1 MGQGTERRLDAI
13 EARLGTIGEKLTE
26 HDQRADFRRFE
37 QYAND
42 PEGFVREVLK
52 ADPWGAQVTM
62 MELVRDSRQ
71 VVVRSANGIGK
82 DWAAA
87 RLALWW
93 VYARG
98 GFVLVT
104 GPTERQVKAV
114 VMGEVRRAFDAAQ
127 QLPGTLYE
135 LALRADASGHRGILA
150 FTSNEVSKLTG
161 FHAPALMIV
170 VTEAQGIDGPIW
182 EGVFANATGDE
193 SRLVVVGNP
202 LSSSGRFFEFC
213 RSETWVAQR
222 ITAFEHPNVI
232 EQREAI
238 PGAVTQQF
246 VDNIAAEYGKG
257 SGVYMS
263 RVLGDFPDVDED
275 TLVKRSWIE
284 AAERRWAD
292 GTFDEQAK
300 NQPVVLALDPARFGA
315 DHSALVVRQGKIVR
329 EIVTWAKADLMVTVG
344 KVLTELDRLELDPKR
359 TTVLVDTV
367 GVGGGVFDRLKEQG
381 VRVSE
386 FNAGRTARD
395 PVKFRNVRAECYWR
409 LRRAFEEGTIAVPE
423 DPKLKDELS
432 ATMWKPNSAGKI
444 EIESKDD
451 LRARI
456 GRSPDRAD
464 ALSMTFHTSA
474 KAPVIVSPFGVR
486 VEPSPFRDR
495 TSPYRAF
502 LQDWGDRGPV

>member
-1 MGQGTERRLDAI
+1 MTSPWALRRI
-13 EARLGTIGEKLTE
+13 EQEIGELIAE
-26 HDQRADFRRFE
+26 HDRAEDLSRFE
-37 QYAND
+37 QYADD

-135 LALRADASGHRGILA
+135 LALRADASGRRGILS
-150 FTSNEVSKLTG
+150 FTSNQVSKLTG
-161 FHAPALMIV
+161 FHAPRLMIV
-170 VTEAQGIDGPIW
+170 VTEAQGIEGPIW
-182 EGVFANATGDE
+182 EGIFANATGADG
-193 SRLVVVGNP
+193 RLVVVGNP

-213 RSETWVAQR
+213 RSDTWVAQR

-232 EQREAI
+232 EQREVI

-246 VDNIAAEYGKG
+246 IDNMAAEYGKG
-257 SGVYMS
+257 SGVYVS
-263 RVLGDFPDVDED
+263 RVEGDFPDTDED
-275 TLVKRSWIE
+275 TICKRSWIE
-284 AAERRWAD
+284 AAERRWTDNVFEEAAQH
-292 GTFDEQAK
+292 E
-300 NQPVVLALDPARFGA
+300 PVVLALDPARFGA
-315 DHSALVVRQGKIVR
+315 DHTALVIRQGRVVR

-344 KVLTELDRLELDPKR
+344 KVLTELDRLELDRER
-359 TTVLVDTV
+359 TQVLVDTV
-367 GVGGGVFDRLKEQG
+367 GLGSGVFDRLKEQG
-381 VRVSE
+381 VLVSE
-386 FNAGRTARD
+386 FNAGKTARD
-395 PVKFRNVRAECYWR
+395 ATKFRNVRAECYWR
-409 LRRAFEEGTIAVPE
+409 LRRAFEEGTIAVPPDE
-423 DPKLKDELS
+423 KLKDELA
-432 ATMWKPNSAGKI
+432 ATQWKPNSAGKI
-444 EIESKDD
+444 EIEPKDD

-464 ALSMTFHTSA
+464 ALAMTFHA
-474 KAPVIVSPFGVR
+474 ALRGPLIVGPWGNR
-486 VEPSPFRDR
+486 VESLRLHGESNIPPW
-495 TSPYRAF
+495 RAF
-502 LQDWGDRGPV
+502 EERRDYGPGW